1 MRKSF
6 INKVGC
12 PVDIYFAPENKQM
25 EAGEDYNC
33 ETFTKHLGDLD
44 TFLAS
49 DPTTR
54 DVDGPLSPL
63 KFENTYNGHNFVV
76 RMSHDNSLV
85 ARIEL
90 DHDVVSDCP
99 EPKRNG
105 DSVAVQADERLLSSL
120 PVNNMMLEVN
130 ATNSIYNSSCSLLS
144 EVKAKVNT
152 PTMRKSETV
161 QEKRDLLYSS
171 NNNTGIMLGAVP
183 LIS

>member
-33 ETFTKHLGDLD
+33 ETFIKHLGDLD
-44 TFLAS
+44 TFLAM

-105 DSVAVQADERLLSSL
+105 ASMTVEANERLLSSL
-120 PVNNMMLEVN
+120 PVNNNMMLEVN
-130 ATNSIYNSSCSLLS
+130 ATNSVYNSSCNLLS
-144 EVKAKVNT
+144 EAKAKVNT
-152 PTMRKSETV
+152 KARKMEMV
-161 QEKRDLLYSS
+161 QEKSDLLYSS
-171 NNNTGIMLGAVP
+171 NNHTGIMLGAVP

>member
-12 PVDIYFAPENKQM
+12 PVDIFFAPDKKM

-44 TFLAS
+44 TFLAM

-54 DVDGPLSPL
+54 DIDGPLSPL

-76 RMSHDNSLV
+76 RMSHDQSLV

-90 DHDVVSDCP
+90 DHDVASDCP

-105 DSVAVQADERLLSSL
+105 ASMTVQANERLLSSL
-120 PVNNMMLEVN
+120 PVNNNMMLEVN
-130 ATNSIYNSSCSLLS
+130 VTNSVYNSSCNLLS
-144 EVKAKVNT
+144 EVKAKVDT
-152 PTMRKSETV
+152 KARKREM
-161 QEKRDLLYSS
+161 EKESDLLYS
-171 NNNTGIMLGAVP
+171 NKNHTGIMLGAVP

>member
-1 MRKSF
+1 MIRKSF

-12 PVDIYFAPENKQM
+12 AVDIYFEGNKQM

-44 TFLAS
+44 TFLAM

-76 RMSHDNSLV
+76 RMSHDQSLV

-105 DSVAVQADERLLSSL
+105 ASMTVEANERLLSSL
-120 PVNNMMLEVN
+120 PVNNNMMLEVN
-130 ATNSIYNSSCSLLS
+130 TTNSVYNSSCNLLS
-144 EVKAKVNT
+144 EAKAKVNT
-152 PTMRKSETV
+152 KARKMEMV
-161 QEKRDLLYSS
+161 QEKSDLLFKQ
-171 NNNTGIMLGAVP
+171 
-183 LIS
+183 